1 MLLDLKSEY
10 KTLTGIDFP
19 VAGRAPS
26 KAKESKPAAAA
37 AKEKVSK
44 SKPVQKEKKP
54 VPVEVI

>member
-37 AKEKVSK
+37 KEKVSK